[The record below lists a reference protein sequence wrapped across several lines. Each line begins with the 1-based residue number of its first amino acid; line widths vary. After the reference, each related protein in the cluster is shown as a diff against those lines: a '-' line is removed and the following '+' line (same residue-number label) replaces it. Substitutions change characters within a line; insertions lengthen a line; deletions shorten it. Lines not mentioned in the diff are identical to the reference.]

1 MLTVAILINGQPIM
15 ARSAV
20 NTGKVLGDGCVV
32 YVVDDGSKIHH
43 RPENGAVKLAEKLL
57 KTIKEQKASNAKVRG
72 PEAALS
78 PEAPSRLAG
87 SAATGH
93 EAP

>member
-32 YVVDDGSKIHH
+32 YAVDDGSKIHH

-57 KTIKEQKASNAKVRG
+57 KTIKEQKASNVAVSG
-72 PEAALS
+72 PREEDGS
-78 PEAPSRLAG
+78 EAPADPR
-87 SAATGH
+87 SA
-93 EAP
+93 

>member
-32 YVVDDGSKIHH
+32 YAVDDGSKIHH

-57 KTIKEQKASNAKVRG
+57 KTIKEQKASNVRMSG
-72 PEAALS
+72 
-78 PEAPSRLAG
+78 G
-87 SAATGH
+87 
-93 EAP
+93 